1 MLSTQESK
9 LANIKTL
16 ISSIIVYDKS
26 AKKQLSFGYNCNNH
40 SKYDLNVHTK
50 DWFENLIRDNLNIST
65 IAPKFISE
73 VPDQFPN
80 VLISVMNFNK
90 YLIVLM
96 MDNINEGYVDQ
107 IRQIS
112 LIELLMLMQ
121 KSLMKD
127 LENDDLTQFV
137 HFKSAHDCGTC
148 NTINT
153 CFPKFSLD
161 NRLL

>member
-1 MLSTQESK
+1 MLSAQESK

-26 AKKQLSFGYNCNNH
+26 AKRQLSFGYNCNNH
-40 SKYDLNVHTK
+40 SKYDLNEQTK
-50 DWFENLIRDNLNIST
+50 EWFEKLILKNLNIST
-65 IAPKFISE
+65 VAPKFVSE
-73 VPDQFPN
+73 VPSQFPN

-90 YLIVLM
+90 YLIVIM
-96 MDNINEGYVDQ
+96 MDDIDQEYVDQ

-121 KSLMKD
+121 KTLMKD
-127 LENDDLTQFV
+127 LENDDLTEFV
-137 HFKSAHDCGTC
+137 NFKSAHDCGTC
-148 NTINT
+148 DTINT